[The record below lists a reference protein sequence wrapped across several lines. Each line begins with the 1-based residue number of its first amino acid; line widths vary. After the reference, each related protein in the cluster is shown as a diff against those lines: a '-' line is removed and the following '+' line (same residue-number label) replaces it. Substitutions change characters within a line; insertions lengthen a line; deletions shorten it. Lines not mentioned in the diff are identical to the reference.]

1 MLLRPTNHGA
11 IVGALEKGNEDGC
24 SILMDTI
31 YSSIT
36 VFFEIRSMAYGWDAR
51 RISVQIPLK

>member
-1 MLLRPTNHGA
+1 MGQLWS
-11 IVGALEKGNEDGC
+11 ALEKGNEDGW